1 MTVGERVRL
10 LRKKYLHLTQENLGE
25 PLGLTR
31 ANIANIEAGRISVT
45 DRVIIALCDKF
56 NVNEE
61 WLRSGTGEIFV
72 ELSREEEIAEFIGCV
87 LAEKEDSFKKRYID
101 MLSKLDDDG
110 WAALERVAEAMNALK
125 KD

>member
-10 LRKKYLHLTQENLGE
+10 LRKKYLHLTQESLGE

-56 NVNEE
+56 SVNEE
-61 WLRSGTGEIFV
+61 WLRNGAGEIFV
-72 ELSREEEIAEFIGCV
+72 ELSREEEIAEFIGRV

-110 WAALERVAEAMNALK
+110 WLALEKVAEAMAALK

>member
-10 LRKKYLHLTQENLGE
+10 LRKKYLHLTQEGLGE

-56 NVNEE
+56 SVNEE
-61 WLRSGTGEIFV
+61 WLRNGTGEMFV
-72 ELSREEEIAEFIGCV
+72 NLSREEEIAEFIGCV
-87 LAEKEDSFKKRYID
+87 LAEKDDSFKKRYID

-110 WAALERVAEAMNALK
+110 WAALERVAEAIKKKK